1 MSMPGTVFILAA
13 SADIGQALAGFYAD
27 EGWTVVGTFRDR
39 SGVKVL
45 EDRAGVHLL
54 PCDVSSPESIQ
65 AMIKAYAALG
75 LRWDRFISAVGV
87 LDPIGPW
94 ASHNFDVWEQSVTV
108 NSLAQLRVLHGLY
121 PYRHKGNVVHAAFFA
136 GGGTNSPFTNYS
148 AYCLSKIMLIK
159 MCELI
164 DDEVPDVNA
173 FVVGP
178 GFLPTKIHKQTL
190 INPERAGRNY
200 QKTKDFYQAA
210 EQAATYKDLHDC
222 ISWCVAQG
230 RDVVGGR
237 NVAAVHDPWRDA
249 GDQLAVELKRDRDRY
264 KLRRA
269 GNTDSAS

>member
-1 MSMPGTVFILAA
+1 MPLEKWCPFACEVWQINVSARFLHPSRICILHNA
-13 SADIGQALAGFYAD
+13 IFQ
-27 EGWTVVGTFRDR
+27 GTFSRDCYPVYTSKKGKGWQR
-39 SGVKVL
+39 RRTHQIFYYIKQ
-45 EDRAGVHLL
+45 LL
-54 PCDVSSPESIQ
+54 AKNRPNTP
-65 AMIKAYAALG
+65 
-75 LRWDRFISAVGV
+75 
-87 LDPIGPW
+87 
-94 ASHNFDVWEQSVTV
+94 
-108 NSLAQLRVLHGLY
+108 
-121 PYRHKGNVVHAAFFA
+121 
-136 GGGTNSPFTNYS
+136 
-148 AYCLSKIMLIK
+148 KIMLIK

-190 INPERAGRNY
+190 VNPERAGRNY